1 MTGCPGLARATT
13 AWRYFDGTFMLVR
26 AVLSYT
32 ILDFGAA
39 LHAEHCVGRVVV
51 VALEG

>member
-39 LHAEHCVGRVVV
+39 LMQNGASAG
-51 VALEG
+51 LS